1 MKQALYSVL
10 AVGAV
15 GAATLVVNAHDAE
28 ASTNTYKVK
37 NGDSLYVIAQK
48 YNTTVSQLKKSNN
61 LTSDMIYV
69 GQNIKTNSKSITK
82 VSTASV
88 TKKTTTTTK
97 QSRTYKVKSGDY
109 LAKIAA
115 YHNIPISSLMKENH
129 LADDMIYVGQTL
141 KIPGTSTVKVAST
154 TDTRNTNKST
164 NKNSTTKKTTT
175 TTYKV
180 KSGDYLAK
188 IAAKFNV
195 TVASI
200 QKSNNLKSDS
210 IYVGQSLKIPGS
222 SLNSNSN
229 SANNTSSTNKTTA
242 PAPSK
247 ATKHTVIAGDT
258 LSIIANHYGITITQL
273 KSWNG
278 LTSDII
284 RVGQVLSVKKSG
296 STSQQQKEN
305 TTSVSNPNN
314 VGQGSSKVVKEA
326 LNLALSFQGVPYVWG
341 GSSPS
346 GFDCSGFIYYV
357 YSHSGYSNI
366 GRTSAADY
374 EARSY
379 YVSSPKAGD
388 LVFFKDT
395 YKKGISHLGIYLG
408 NGQFVHAG
416 GDYVQVSSV
425 NDSYW
430 KSHFDSYKRFYD
442 LTY

>member
-1 MKQALYSVL
+1 VKQALYSVL
-10 AVGAV
+10 AVGA
-15 GAATLVVNAHDAE
+15 AALVVNAHDAE
-28 ASTNTYKVK
+28 ASSNTYKVK

-97 QSRTYKVKSGDY
+97 QSSTYKVKSGDY

-115 YHNIPISSLMKENH
+115 NQHVSLSSLMKENQ
-129 LADDMIYVGQTL
+129 LTDDMIYVGQAL

-154 TDTRNTNKST
+154 TNTKKTNTST
-164 NKNSTTKKTTT
+164 SKNSTTKNVTT

-188 IAAKFNV
+188 IAAKYKV
-195 TVASI
+195 TVDSI
-200 QKSNNLKSDS
+200 KKSNNLKDDS

-222 SLNSNSN
+222 SSNS
-229 SANNTSSTNKTTA
+229 TSSSSKNTTA
-242 PAPSK
+242 SVSTK

-258 LSIIANHYGITITQL
+258 LSIIAYHYGITITQL

-284 RVGQVLSVKKSG
+284 RVGQVLSVKNSG
-296 STSQQQKEN
+296 KTSQQQKEN
-305 TTSVSNPNN
+305 TTSVSNPNTG
-314 VGQGSSKVVKEA
+314 GQTSSKVVKA
-326 LNLALSFQGVPYVWG
+326 AMNLALSFQGVPYVWG

-388 LVFFKDT
+388 LVFFKNT
-395 YKKGISHLGIYLG
+395 YKQGISHLGIYLG

>member
-1 MKQALYSVL
+1 MKKALYSVL
-10 AVGAV
+10 AIGT
-15 GAATLVVNAHDAE
+15 ATLIVNAHDAE
-28 ASTNTYKVK
+28 ASSNSYKVK
-37 NGDSLYVIAQK
+37 SGDSLCVIAQK
-48 YNTTVSQLKKSNN
+48 YNTTVSQLKKINH
-61 LTSDMIYV
+61 LTSDLIYV
-69 GQNIKTNSKSITK
+69 GQTIKTTNSKAITK
-82 VSTASV
+82 VSTTSV
-88 TKKTTTTTK
+88 KKPTITAKNTT
-97 QSRTYKVKSGDY
+97 TYKVQSGDY

-115 YHNIPISSLMKENH
+115 NLDVSLSALMKENK
-129 LADDMIYVGQTL
+129 LTNDRIYVGQSL
-141 KIPGTSTVKVAST
+141 KVPGNSTVKVAST
-154 TDTRNTNKST
+154 TKTDKRPTNPSNKST
-164 NKNSTTKKTTT
+164 TTKT

-180 KSGDYLAK
+180 QSGDYLAK
-188 IAAKFNV
+188 IATKFKV

-200 QKSNNLKSDS
+200 KSSNHLKNDL

-222 SLNSNSN
+222 NTNSTSNS
-229 SANNTSSTNKTTA
+229 SKNTNSTNHTTTSTTA
-242 PAPSK
+242 S
-247 ATKHTVIAGDT
+247 KHTVVAGET
-258 LSIIANHYGITITQL
+258 LSIIANRYGITITQL

-284 RVGQVLSVKKSG
+284 RVGQVLSVKNSG
-296 STSQQQKEN
+296 TSSQQHKEN
-305 TTSVSNPNN
+305 TTAVSKPNTT
-314 VGQGSSKVVKEA
+314 VQSSSKVVKA
-326 LNLALSFQGVPYVWG
+326 AMNLALSFQGVPYVWG

-357 YSHSGYSNI
+357 YSQAGYNNI
-366 GRTSAADY
+366 TRTSAASY

-388 LVFFKDT
+388 LVFFKNT
-395 YKKGISHLGIYLG
+395 YKQGISHLGIYIG

>member
-10 AVGAV
+10 AV

-28 ASTNTYKVK
+28 ASSNTYKVK

-61 LTSDMIYV
+61 LSSDMIYV

-82 VSTASV
+82 VSTASA
-88 TKKTTTTTK
+88 TKKTTTASK
-97 QSRTYKVKSGDY
+97 QSSTYKVKSGDY

-115 YHNIPISSLMKENH
+115 YHNIPLSSLMKENH
-129 LADDMIYVGQTL
+129 LADDKIYVGQTL
-141 KIPGTSTVKVAST
+141 KIPGTSSVKVAST
-154 TDTRNTNKST
+154 TNTTNT

-175 TTYKV
+175 STYKV

-188 IAAKFNV
+188 IASKFNV

-200 QKSNNLKSDS
+200 QKSNNLKNDS

-229 SANNTSSTNKTTA
+229 SANNTSSTNKTKA
-242 PAPSK
+242 PASSK

-258 LSIIANHYGITITQL
+258 LSTIANHYGITITQL

-305 TTSVSNPNN
+305 TTSVSNPNTG
-314 VGQGSSKVVKEA
+314 GQASSKVVKEA
-326 LNLALSFQGVPYVWG
+326 LNIALSLQGVPYVWG

-357 YSHSGYSNI
+357 YSQSGYNI

-395 YKKGISHLGIYLG
+395 YKKGISHLGIYIG

-425 NDSYW
+425 NESYW